1 MLIVGAKGFAKEV
14 LEICYHND
22 QIEDLVFYDDVNAD
36 IGEMLYER
44 FPILKNC
51 DEAKEHFALYDN
63 TFALGLGKP
72 QLRYALN
79 QKFKNMG
86 GCLISTI
93 SPHSK
98 IGNYGVHIGEGSNIM
113 SGSLISND
121 VVIGK
126 GCILYFNSILTH
138 DCVIGDFVEISPNV
152 TILGFANIGNYC
164 QLGAGSIILPK
175 VSIGENVVVG
185 AGAVVTK
192 DIPSNSLVVG
202 APAKVIKNLAP
213 LKL

>member
-79 QKFKNMG
+79 QKFKNITVYPNFG
-86 GCLISTI
+86 GM
-93 SPHSK
+93 
-98 IGNYGVHIGEGSNIM
+98 IGLHILWQPSM
-113 SGSLISND
+113 LS
-121 VVIGK
+121 VQV
-126 GCILYFNSILTH
+126 
-138 DCVIGDFVEISPNV
+138 P
-152 TILGFANIGNYC
+152 
-164 QLGAGSIILPK
+164 PK
-175 VSIGENVVVG
+175 
-185 AGAVVTK
+185 A
-192 DIPSNSLVVG
+192 L
-202 APAKVIKNLAP
+202 
-213 LKL
+213 